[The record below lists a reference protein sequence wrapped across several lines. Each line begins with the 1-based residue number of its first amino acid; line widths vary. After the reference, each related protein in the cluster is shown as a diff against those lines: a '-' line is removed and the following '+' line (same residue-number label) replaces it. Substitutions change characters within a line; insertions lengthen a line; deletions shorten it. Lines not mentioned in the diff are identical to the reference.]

1 MKRSQ
6 RLCLCCKNSAFSQET
21 TIDGDS
27 IRVCMRLLPRKTEH
41 LVLLG
46 PFGWQVGE
54 ASNAHA
60 MGKPAIDGRFDQIG
74 GKESQRDCH
83 VDLSHAALF
92 PPGNAVGT
100 CCWISDEF
108 VKPTTAT
115 GNCCHQPCA
124 RLRTYRTR

>member
-1 MKRSQ
+1 
-6 RLCLCCKNSAFSQET
+6 
-21 TIDGDS
+21 
-27 IRVCMRLLPRKTEH
+27 MRLLPRKAEY

-124 RLRTYRTR
+124 RLRTYRTRLFRPNPLGQKNFTTPS